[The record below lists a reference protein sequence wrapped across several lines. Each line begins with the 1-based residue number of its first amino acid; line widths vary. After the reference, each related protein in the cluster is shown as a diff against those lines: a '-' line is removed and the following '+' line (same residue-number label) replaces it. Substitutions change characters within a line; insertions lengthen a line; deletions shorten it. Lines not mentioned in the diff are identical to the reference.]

1 MAYKV
6 TKYFLEVFGERISAG
21 DPRVIEELVEAGCLG
36 RKSGK
41 GGSYT
46 FSFLLLYYCF
56 VDLIFCNSVGCILY
70 MVVIDISY
78 QQTITA
84 WCISIFGGST
94 FLVVK
99 LNGQ

>member
-1 MAYKV
+1 MYLLQVGIDVAYKV

-46 FSFLLLYYCF
+46 FSFLSLFYCF
-56 VDLIFCNSVGCILY
+56 VDSICNSVGCILY
-70 MVVIDISY
+70 ILYI
-78 QQTITA
+78 IL
-84 WCISIFGGST
+84 IGLLLT
-94 FLVVK
+94 FLNK
-99 LNGQ
+99 Q